1 MESTEEWEATAA
13 YISAP
18 VMEGPTVI
26 KLDGVY
32 YLFYSANDYRS
43 IDYAVGYATSNSP
56 MGPWTKNENSPIIH
70 RSIVGENGSA
80 TSSPTKQATI
90 TMCTMCMHRKQ
101 TSPRA
106 RHASSRYIWKRT
118 KAASTTSQSTEMK

>member
-32 YLFYSANDYRS
+32 YLFYS
-43 IDYAVGYATSNSP
+43 
-56 MGPWTKNENSPIIH
+56 
-70 RSIVGENGSA
+70 
-80 TSSPTKQATI
+80 PTTTGAL
-90 TMCTMCMHRKQ
+90 TM
-101 TSPRA
+101 P
-106 RHASSRYIWKRT
+106 
-118 KAASTTSQSTEMK
+118 